1 MADDRAGSVWDFQSI
16 KGSGL
21 YFIGMPGNIIGDGV
35 DGVFFK

>member
-1 MADDRAGSVWDFQSI
+1 MADDGTGSVWDFQSI

-21 YFIGMPGNIIGDGV
+21 YCTGMPGNIIGDGV